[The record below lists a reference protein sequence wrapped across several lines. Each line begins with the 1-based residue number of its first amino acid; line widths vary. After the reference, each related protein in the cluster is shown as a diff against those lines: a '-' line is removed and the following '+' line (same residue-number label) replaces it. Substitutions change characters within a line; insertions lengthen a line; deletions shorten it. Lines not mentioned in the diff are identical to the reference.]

1 MYVCMY
7 EKLVNKNINIFIKI
21 NILFQLKRVIK
32 RKKRIRKTNKR

>member
-1 MYVCMY
+1 MY

-32 RKKRIRKTNKR
+32 KKNTKRKTNNI